1 VQEVYQASGKQYTAV
16 HALVVLLAINL
27 ITLQEV
33 SMSDIKKMY
42 KTIMADSFPA
52 EMTISFGESKLS
64 YRKRTWK
71 LAEEGAGELIE
82 KGLRYGENPD
92 QQAAMYQLVRGNLEL
107 AGVKFIE
114 PGSGLVS
121 GITEEQMIQAGKHPG
136 KTNFTDLDNA
146 LNILKFL
153 SDRPAAAIM
162 KHNNPCGVAYG
173 RSTAEAYERA
183 NMADRIAAFGGCLA
197 VNRPLDRQAAELV
210 NANYLE
216 VVAAP
221 EYEEGALDI
230 LAKRKNLRIVRLEKM
245 ADLAKYRDLCFVE
258 FKSLI
263 DGGIIVQQ
271 SQKNGIRSKGDF
283 QQANAVFKG
292 KEYVTERSPTEREYD
307 DMLFGWNVE
316 QGVTSNSVIYVKDG
330 VTVGIGTGEQDRV
343 GVAEIAIFKAY
354 TKYADALC
362 FNRFGVPYKQ
372 YALEAG
378 LGKRD
383 SEALAEID
391 SQTQKCRGG
400 LIGAVMVSDA
410 FFPFRDG
417 VDAGIKEGITAIV
430 QPGGSDRD
438 HESIIACNEANPKVA
453 MAYTGQRVFKH

>member
-1 VQEVYQASGKQYTAV
+1 
-16 HALVVLLAINL
+16 L
-27 ITLQEV
+27 
-33 SMSDIKKMY
+33 SDIKKMY
-42 KTIMADSFPA
+42 KTIMADNFPS
-52 EMTISFGESKLS
+52 EMTITFGDRKLS
-64 YRKRTWK
+64 YRKRSWK
-71 LAEEGAGELIE
+71 LADESTGELIE
-82 KGLRYGENPD
+82 KGLRYGDNPD
-92 QQAAMYQLVRGNLEL
+92 QQAAMYQLVSGNLDL

-114 PGSGLVS
+114 PGNGLVS
-121 GITEEQMIQAGKHPG
+121 GITEEQMVQAGKHPG

-153 SDRPAAAIM
+153 ADRPAAAIM

-173 RSTAEAYERA
+173 RTTAEAYERA

-197 VNRPLDRQAAELV
+197 VNRPIDRQTAELV

-221 EYEEGALDI
+221 EFEEGALDI
-230 LAKRKNLRIVRLEKM
+230 LSRRKNLRIIRLEKM
-245 ADLAKYRDLCFVE
+245 AELAKYRDLSFVE

-271 SQKNGIRSKGDF
+271 SQRNAIRKKEDF
-283 QQANAVFKG
+283 QEAKTTYKG
-292 KEYVTERSPTEREYD
+292 QEYKVDRRPTDREYD

-316 QGVTSNSVIYVKDG
+316 QGITSNSVIYVKDG

-362 FNRFGVPYKQ
+362 FRKYGIPYKEFE
-372 YALEAG
+372 LEAEK
-378 LGKRD
+378 GKRD
-383 SEALAEID
+383 KAALREID
-391 SQTQKCRGG
+391 AQTKKDKGG
-400 LIGAVMVSDA
+400 LIGSVMVSDA

-453 MAYTGQRVFKH
+453 MVYTGQRVFKH